1 VKLVGP
7 KIFLK
12 YAGFSRYM
20 FGFIFGCRPVHMG
33 IKTFQKNFREAI
45 SVLVRV

>member
-12 YAGFSRYM
+12 YAGFSRYI
-20 FGFIFGCRPVHMG
+20 FGFIFGSRPVHG
-33 IKTFQKNFREAI
+33 YKTFQKKFREAI

>member
-1 VKLVGP
+1 VKLVGL

-12 YAGFSRYM
+12 YAGFSRYILGFT
-20 FGFIFGCRPVHMG
+20 FGSRPVHG
-33 IKTFQKNFREAI
+33 YKTFHIFSREAI